1 MATLGPLVPADETL
15 NHQITDTFATV
26 AQTDRAWTE
35 KVWAM
40 AAASDGS
47 VQLAFGLGKYA
58 NRNVLDGCAGV
69 SRGTEQWTVRA
80 SRGLASDPET
90 LCVGPIRYEV
100 LEPFRRVRFAL
111 EPNDVSPIAF
121 EWVLDGVVPP
131 FLEER
136 EQHRSRDGARLDADI
151 VRYHQSGT
159 ASGWVEVNGRRTKL
173 DSSWV
178 STRDHSWGVRYGV
191 GTPIGDVAPASVP
204 HGLAALTAWAP
215 LLCQR
220 ADGSRYALHVYYQA
234 RAFGDWRSVEFQGG
248 EELPTGER
256 RTFGTC
262 VPELRFRDDN
272 RRFLGG
278 LLHLTMPDGT
288 ERPLTF
294 APVSD
299 TGFHLGTGLY
309 FGYEGHFHGEY
320 RGRSHLE
327 ADHVT
332 GCDEPQV
339 ARRVHQLRDCVVSV
353 DDPVGGGTGLGTF
366 QTVVLGSHP
375 DMGLT
380 EDASFL

>member
-90 LCVGPIRYEV
+90 LSVGPIRYEV

-204 HGLAALTAWAP
+204 HFSTSL
-215 LLCQR
+215 
-220 ADGSRYALHVYYQA
+220 V
-234 RAFGDWRSVEFQGG
+234 
-248 EELPTGER
+248 
-256 RTFGTC
+256 
-262 VPELRFRDDN
+262 
-272 RRFLGG
+272 
-278 LLHLTMPDGT
+278 
-288 ERPLTF
+288 
-294 APVSD
+294 
-299 TGFHLGTGLY
+299 
-309 FGYEGHFHGEY
+309 HGA
-320 RGRSHLE
+320 E
-327 ADHVT
+327 A
-332 GCDEPQV
+332 
-339 ARRVHQLRDCVVSV
+339 SY
-353 DDPVGGGTGLGTF
+353 
-366 QTVVLGSHP
+366 
-375 DMGLT
+375 
-380 EDASFL
+380 